1 MANCSDKKNS
11 ILYPIQNSE
20 HSESAESVNSRNNII
35 NGNVLRWHKLSSSIK
50 DIKNELK
57 NGQKIDTSES
67 SIFYSNSSNITK
79 NRDINIDKDSWYFLE
94 KNRVASVLYK
104 NCIYI
109 FGGYI
114 PKERLNHFYKYDII
128 ENKWIK
134 MINNNCLLKSEHN
147 SAFLYNNKMYIL
159 CEYNGKRRWST
170 DLYFFDFNKEIW
182 EIMKIKKNKQINN
195 RYCPPSTLFGF
206 SISVDDVSGL
216 LYIFGGYNGKYLSNE
231 LYILNLNHKNWIKA
245 KQSGEIP
252 NPRTYAISHIFDGY
266 FYIFGGYNG
275 DSCLNS
281 FYEYHIKSGI
291 WSKVKYNMDTE
302 ISNKN
307 SNEDNKSIIKSLN
320 DQKKKTKSY
329 TYCNNKE
336 DKVPMARCL
345 MGSFLYNKSIYI
357 LGGYNNNFCGNLYD
371 FYKYNIHERTWEK
384 LTTRNNCSQNNLNV
398 HFYKNVIYS
407 IGKFNEKN
415 ILNNIYALKLENIY
429 VAPSGLLDHYK
440 GMVNNS
446 LFADVVFILQDQHIY
461 GCRNI
466 LSSRCLYFKSLFNI
480 HISEKNK
487 NIIINGMNKIVDSNI
502 HDPMI
507 YIPINDINYDIFL
520 IIIDYLY
527 TDNLPTDFTLEMYIQ
542 ILILAI
548 NKFHL
553 FRLAQLCE
561 QAITN
566 KIDRYNVF
574 NILFISYRNNSKQ
587 LCKFCIDFI
596 MHNNLLDKEKIN
608 MLTLEPHLLGEF
620 YKKSL
625 YSDIS

>member
-1 MANCSDKKNS
+1 MANCIDKKKS
-11 ILYPIQNSE
+11 TSYITQNSE
-20 HSESAESVNSRNNII
+20 HSESIESTKSRNSII
-35 NGNVLRWHKLSSSIK
+35 NGNVLRWHKLSSSSIN

-57 NGQKIDTSES
+57 NGQKTDTSES
-67 SIFYSNSSNITK
+67 SISYSNSSNITK
-79 NRDINIDKDSWYFLE
+79 DRDISIDKDSWEYLE
-94 KNRVASVLYK
+94 KNKVASVLYK

-114 PKERLNHFYKYDII
+114 PKERLNYFYKYNIV

-134 MINNNCLLKSEHN
+134 MINNNCPLKSESN
-147 SAFLYNNKMYIL
+147 SAFLYKNKMYIL
-159 CEYNGKRRWST
+159 WEYNGKRRWSN
-170 DLYFFDFNKEIW
+170 DLYYFDFNKEIW
-182 EIMKIKKNKQINN
+182 DIMKIKKNKKINN
-195 RYCPPSTLFGF
+195 THCPPPTLFGF
-206 SISVDDVSGL
+206 SISVDDASGL
-216 LYIFGGYNGKYLSNE
+216 VYIFGGYNGKHLSNE

-245 KQSGEIP
+245 KQSGDIP
-252 NPRTYAISHIFDGY
+252 NPRAYTISHIFDGY

-275 DSCLNS
+275 ERCLNS

-291 WSKVKYNMDTE
+291 WTKIKYNVDTE
-302 ISNKN
+302 MLDKN
-307 SNEDNKSIIKSLN
+307 SNEDIKN
-320 DQKKKTKSY
+320 IKKKTKSY
-329 TYCNNKE
+329 TYCNNIE
-336 DKVPMARCL
+336 DKLPMPRCL
-345 MGSFLYNKSIYI
+345 MGSFLYNKCIYI
-357 LGGYNNNFCGNLYD
+357 LGGYNTIFCGNLYD

-384 LTTRNNCSQNNLNV
+384 LITENNCSQNNMNV
-398 HFYKNVIYS
+398 HFYKNVIYC

-440 GMVNNS
+440 NMVNNS
-446 LFADVVFILQDQHIY
+446 SFSDVVFILQNRHIY
-461 GCRNI
+461 GCKNI
-466 LSSRCLYFKSLFNI
+466 LSSRSHYFKSLFNI

-487 NIIINGMNKIVDSNI
+487 KIIINGINKIVDTNL
-502 HDPMI
+502 HDPII
-507 YIPINDINYDIFL
+507 YIPINDINYDEFL

-527 TDNLPTDFTLEMYIQ
+527 TDNFPSDCTLEIYIQ

-548 NKFHL
+548 SRFQL

-574 NILFISYRNNSKQ
+574 NILFISYRNESKQ

-596 MHNNLLDKEKIN
+596 IHNNLLDKEKIN

-625 YSDIS
+625 YNYIS